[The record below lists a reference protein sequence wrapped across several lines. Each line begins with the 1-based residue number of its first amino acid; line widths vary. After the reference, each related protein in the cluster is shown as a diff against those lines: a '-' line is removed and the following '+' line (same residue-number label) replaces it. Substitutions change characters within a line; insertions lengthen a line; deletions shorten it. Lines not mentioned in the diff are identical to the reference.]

1 MGWGMNLYKV
11 LIVDD
16 EEEIRQGIIKKIDW
30 ETYGFKIVGDA
41 ENGEDA
47 LEKAEKLQ
55 PDIVM
60 TDIKMPF
67 MNGLELGEKLKD
79 IMPSTKIIIFSGSD
93 DFEYAKK
100 AIKINALSYVLKPIN
115 SIELIEV
122 LKNLKKQID
131 EEYDEKKNIEK
142 LNKYYEESLPL
153 FKEKFLVG
161 SIEGRVRFK
170 TWKEEAKNIGL
181 NFCSDFYVV
190 SVIHCDNYIN
200 EESEKIFEE
209 EEFKYISIKNICD
222 DIIEEYCEYESFIY
236 SGLVVVIGKLKNK
249 DDVYKFIK
257 GINEVCNRA
266 ERIMDMKVSAG
277 IGSVLKDFNEIRFS
291 YKESKNAL
299 HYRLILGTGKG
310 IYIED
315 VEPDSGAN
323 IQFDENDERILINTI
338 KIKSAK
344 DIEEIVNGL
353 FKKLEELLLP
363 FNHYNI
369 YLIEIT
375 TGLLKLVKA
384 YNLNIDEVFGEN
396 FNCYNHLDKFES
408 IESVKTWF
416 IEKSIAI
423 NKLIKRERVD
433 SSKLLIEKAK
443 HYIHDN
449 YSDSEISVEKLCK
462 HLHVSPTYFSTIFK
476 KETKYSFINYL
487 TSVRLEQAVNLLNTT
502 DYKSYIIAEKV
513 GYPEANYFSY
523 VFKKQYGVPPSK
535 YRSR

>member
-79 IMPSTKIIIFSGSD
+79 LMPSTKIIIFSGSD

-100 AIKINALSYVLKPIN
+100 AIKINALGYVLKPIN
-115 SIELIEV
+115 SMELIEV
-122 LKNLKKQID
+122 LKKLKKQID
-131 EEYDEKKNIEK
+131 EEYNEKKNIENLK
-142 LNKYYEESLPL
+142 KYYEESLPL

-161 SIEGRVRFK
+161 AIEGRVKFK
-170 TWKEEAKNIGL
+170 TWKEEAKKIGL
-181 NFCSDFYVV
+181 EFDFPFNVIG
-190 SVIHCDNYIN
+190 VIHCDNYIGN
-200 EESEKIFEE
+200 EKDNIFE

-222 DIIEEYCEYESFIY
+222 DIIKDYCEYESFIY
-236 SGLVVVIGKLKNK
+236 SGLVVVIGKLSSKE
-249 DDVYKFIK
+249 DVYKFIK
-257 GINEVCNRA
+257 GINEVCSRS

-277 IGSVLKDFNEIRFS
+277 IGNVCNDFEQIRFS
-291 YKESKNAL
+291 YKEAKNAL
-299 HYRLILGTGKG
+299 HYRIILGTGKG

-315 VEPDSGAN
+315 VEPDNGVN
-323 IQFDENDERILINTI
+323 IQFDENDERTLINTI
-338 KIKSAK
+338 KIKSSK
-344 DIEEIVNGL
+344 DIEFIVNNL

-396 FNCYNHLDKFES
+396 FNCYSHLEKFES
-408 IESVKTWF
+408 IESVKKWF
-416 IEKSIAI
+416 IEKSITI
-423 NKLIKRERVD
+423 NNLIKRERVD

-443 HYIHDN
+443 QYIHDN
-449 YSDSEISVEKLCK
+449 YSDSEISVENLCK

-476 KETKYSFINYL
+476 KETKTSFVNYL

-535 YRSR
+535 YRNR